1 MTRPGPPPSVAASR
15 RIAVACVVAFLT
27 YLLPGG
33 LYAVWA
39 VTHPG
44 PKSAIFFAR
53 LPWFLLAPLLA
64 MAVIPLLRLAA
75 REWRA
80 LTLGLAAAT
89 LGGGGAILLLSAV
102 GYHGLPN

>member
-1 MTRPGPPPSVAASR
+1 MTRPGPPPRVAASR
-15 RIAVACVVAFLT
+15 RVAVACVVAFLT
-27 YLLPGG
+27 YLLPGA
-33 LYAVWA
+33 LYAGWA
-39 VTHPG
+39 VSHPG

-53 LPWFLLAPLLA
+53 LPWLLLAPLLA
-64 MAVIPLLRLAA
+64 IAVIPVLRLVA

-80 LTLGLAAAT
+80 LPLGLAAAT

>member
-1 MTRPGPPPSVAASR
+1 MAASR
-15 RIAVACVVAFLT
+15 RIAVACVVAFLV

-39 VTHPG
+39 VTHAG
-44 PKSAIFFAR
+44 PKSAIFFQR
-53 LPWFLLAPLLA
+53 LPWLLLAPLLA
-64 MAVIPLLRLAA
+64 IAVIPVLRLVA

-80 LTLGLAAAT
+80 LPLGLAAAT
-89 LGGGGAILLLSAV
+89 LGGGTAILVLSAF

>member
-1 MTRPGPPPSVAASR
+1 MNRTGTPPTVAASR
-15 RIAVACVVAFLT
+15 RIAFACVVAFLT

-39 VTHPG
+39 VTHHG
-44 PKSAIFFAR
+44 PKSAIFFQR

-64 MAVIPLLRLAA
+64 IAVIPLLRLVA

-80 LTLGLAAAT
+80 LPLGLAAAT
-89 LGGGGAILLLSAV
+89 LGGGGAILVLSAF

>member
-1 MTRPGPPPSVAASR
+1 MAASR

-33 LYAVWA
+33 AYAVWA

-44 PKSAIFFAR
+44 VKAALFFTR

-64 MAVIPLLRLAA
+64 IAVIPVLRLVA

-80 LTLGLAAAT
+80 LPLGLAAAT
-89 LGGGGAILLLSAV
+89 LGGGGAILLLSAF